1 MTMATFTG
9 FILLFLFSVATAA
22 FGCDRGHDYI
32 AKVQDSPKDV
42 AVRLARL
49 DLISY
54 LLTSV
59 PLFGGLMIL
68 LNRDPTFIV
77 HLPLPDTWND
87 VTTVALGLVASL
99 GIGLGIARR
108 RWALKVAANR

>member
-1 MTMATFTG
+1 MATVVG
-9 FILLFLFSVATAA
+9 FVLLFLFSVATAA

-32 AKVQDSPKDV
+32 AKAQDNPRDV
-42 AVRLARL
+42 AVRLAKL

-54 LLTSV
+54 FLTSV

-77 HLPLPDTWND
+77 HLSLPDTWND
-87 VTTVALGLVASL
+87 VTTVALGLIASL

-108 RWALKVAANR
+108 RWALRVLVNR